1 MIDKIGL
8 LLVEDE
14 SLILGTLKEVLIEAG
29 FDITT
34 ATNGFEALAAL
45 DKDGQDL
52 AGLISDI
59 RLGEGPD
66 GWDVAR
72 HAREL
77 APAFPVVYMSGDS
90 VAHWSAQGVPNS
102 EILQKPFAAVQ
113 LVTAIS
119 NLLNELAKGVT
130 K

>member
-1 MIDKIGL
+1 MSPDP
-8 LLVEDE
+8 
-14 SLILGTLKEVLIEAG
+14 KEVLIEAG

-90 VAHWSAQGVPNS
+90 VAYWSAQGVPNS

-119 NLLNELAKGVT
+119 NFLNEVAKGVT